1 MPEHAKN
8 EPPWTLESLNREGS
22 TDLQPCPFCASR
34 ELSLY
39 EYAYAKL
46 FTVDCK
52 RCGAQGPRHSSPQH
66 ARELWNRRPPE
77 SSGIRCRQELNG

>member
-8 EPPWTLESLNREGS
+8 EPPWTLESLNCKEVE
-22 TDLQPCPFCASR
+22 LEPCPFCASR
-34 ELSLY
+34 ELCLY

-52 RCGAQGPRHSSPQH
+52 KCGAQGPRHASPHQ
-66 ARELWNRRPPE
+66 ARELWNRRAAGAVE
-77 SSGIRCRQELNG
+77 VGAR